1 MDRRLF
7 LTGLLGLAG
16 AATLAKVAGP
26 SAAEAG
32 VMNANGI
39 LDELAASQPEVTN
52 VDHRPGHRRRRP
64 DRRHWRRDHYRG
76 DFHRPRRP
84 RRRPWREVCERY
96 RRHGRWYRRCW
107 REPVWM

>member
-7 LTGLLGLAG
+7 LTGLLGIAG
-16 AATLAKVAGP
+16 AATMAKVAGP

-39 LDELAASQPEVTN
+39 LDELADSTPDVTN
-52 VDHRPGHRRRRP
+52 VDHRPGHWRRHR
-64 DRRHWRRDHYRG
+64 DRRDWRRHHHRG